1 MTNQDDIFGGSDEC
15 RTGGDLE
22 FLRSATFDSPLPL
35 ELGGELSAVTVA
47 YETYG
52 ELNAA
57 KDNAVLICHA
67 LTGDSHVAQHT
78 DGDEPGWWDCFVGPG
93 KAVDTDRYFVI
104 CPNCLGGCRG
114 TTGPGSLN
122 PGTGESYGAT
132 FPEITFGD
140 MVAVQKRL
148 ISHLGIARLR
158 AVIGGSMGG
167 QQAQIWGTDHT
178 DSTAGVV
185 LVATSPRL
193 SSQSLAFDIVGRNA
207 IQTDPNFT
215 QDGDTKPAT
224 GLAIARMLG
233 HITYLSSEAM
243 NRKFEATRNLPRTV
257 DTEFDTL
264 FSVGSYLAYKG
275 QKFTDRF
282 DANSYCAITL
292 AMDRFD
298 MGSTVDQL
306 AEQYRPSKTRWLV
319 MSFSSDW
326 LFPPSQSQMIVD
338 ALIRSEIPV
347 SYCNVE
353 SDCGHDAF
361 LLENNVA
368 QYGGMTA
375 GFLENLGPAI
385 TSDQRD
391 ESHDHT
397 SIFHPARRLDYDQII
412 NHIGDAK
419 SVLDLGCGRGGLL
432 SRLAKNPDLRLCG
445 IERDEANVLECVRRG
460 VDVTQ
465 GDLNK
470 PLTSFSDDEFD
481 CVVLSRTLQ
490 VIFDVKGLLEE
501 MLRVGRRGIVS
512 VPNFGYHKL
521 QESFRETGRMP
532 EGALLHHKWYDTP
545 NIRVLTLKDFEAFC
559 AEQAISIHTRVL
571 LDSEQGGEV
580 ARDELAD
587 MAIYVLSREGNAS

>member
-1 MTNQDDIFGGSDEC
+1 MTQTDDIFGGTDEC

-22 FLRSATFDSPLPL
+22 FLHTATFTVPLPL
-35 ELGGELSAVTVA
+35 ELGGELPGVTVA

-57 KDNAVLICHA
+57 KDNAVLVCHA
-67 LTGDSHVAQHT
+67 LTGDSHVAKHH
-78 DGDEPGWWDCFVGPG
+78 GEDEAGWWDCFVGPG

-114 TTGPGSLN
+114 TTGPGSVD
-122 PGTGESYGAT
+122 PATGKPYGAS

-148 ISHLGIARLR
+148 IDHLGIGRLR
-158 AVIGGSMGG
+158 AVMGGSMGG
-167 QQAQIWGTDHT
+167 QQAQIWGTEYT
-178 DSTAGVV
+178 DATAGVV

-215 QDGDTKPAT
+215 RDGSSNPST

-243 NRKFEATRNLPRTV
+243 NRKFEATRNLPRDV
-257 DTEFDTL
+257 ETEFEKL

-275 QKFTDRF
+275 QKFTERF

-298 MGSTVDQL
+298 MGSTVSQL
-306 AEQYRPSKTRWLV
+306 AERYQCSKTRWLV

-347 SYCNVE
+347 SYCNIQ

-361 LLENNVA
+361 LLPNNVA

-375 GFLENLGPAI
+375 GFLANLGPA
-385 TSDQRD
+385 TPSPAAD

-397 SIFHPARRLDYDQII
+397 SIFHPQRRLDYDQMIER
-412 NHIGDAK
+412 IGDAK

-432 SRLAKNPDLRLCG
+432 ARLATNPSRRLCG
-445 IERDEANVLECVRRG
+445 IERDEANVLQCVRRG

-465 GDLNK
+465 GDLNE
-470 PLTSFSDDEFD
+470 PLRSFSDGEFD
-481 CVVLSRTLQ
+481 CVILSRTLQ
-490 VIFDVKGLLEE
+490 VVFDVKGLLEE

-521 QESFRETGRMP
+521 QESFRETGQMP
-532 EGALLHHKWYDTP
+532 EAALLHHKWYDTP
-545 NIRVLTLKDFEAFC
+545 NIRVLTLKDFETFC
-559 AEQAISIHTRVL
+559 AEQGITVHTRVL
-571 LDSEQGGEV
+571 LDSEQGEEV
-580 ARDELAD
+580 ARDDLAD
-587 MAIYVLSREGNAS
+587 MAIYVLSRES